1 MRKFIVYVYYKK
13 QYINAKRG
21 LPQTIRSPK
30 HKSTTTFGIHS
41 FLLTK
46 EYSPKEVALLIA
58 IHRIAQVSLQAGE
71 VLLLR

>member
-21 LPQTIRSPK
+21 LPQKR
-30 HKSTTTFGIHS
+30 KSTTTFGIHS

-46 EYSPKEVALLIA
+46 EYSPREVALLIA